1 MKSQGNGKLRAA
13 KMVTYFCA
21 SGSHLG
27 DEKEDV
33 SPTVDL
39 ILRLALN
46 ACWVPA
52 APSDRP

>member
-46 ACWVPA
+46 AC
-52 APSDRP
+52 